1 MPRTAGDRQQS
12 QHVPA
17 DLISPSA
24 TYHRGPAVHHGA
36 ADLRREVDAHVHA
49 GGWELPIEGGMR
61 HHPEGG
67 CVGAGHA
74 QWAAE
79 SCMRRD
85 LLMGPGQRV

>member
-1 MPRTAGDRQQS
+1 MPGTAGDRQQS

-17 DLISPSA
+17 DLAYPSA
-24 TYHRGPAVHHGA
+24 TYHWGPAVHHSA

-67 CVGAGHA
+67 RVGAGHA
-74 QWAAE
+74 QRAAE
-79 SCMRRD
+79 SCTRRD
-85 LLMGPGQRV
+85 PLIGPSRRA